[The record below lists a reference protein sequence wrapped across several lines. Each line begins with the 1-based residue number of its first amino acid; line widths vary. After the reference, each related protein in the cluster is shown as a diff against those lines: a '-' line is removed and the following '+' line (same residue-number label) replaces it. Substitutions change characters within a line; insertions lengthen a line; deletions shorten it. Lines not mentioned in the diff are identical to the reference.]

1 MVASKC
7 AQNHFIS
14 EKYISFKLH
23 FRQKS
28 PLVQLCTS
36 LSEC

>member
-14 EKYISFKLH
+14 EKYIPFKLH
-23 FRQKS
+23 FRQNS
-28 PLVQLCTS
+28 PLV
-36 LSEC
+36 